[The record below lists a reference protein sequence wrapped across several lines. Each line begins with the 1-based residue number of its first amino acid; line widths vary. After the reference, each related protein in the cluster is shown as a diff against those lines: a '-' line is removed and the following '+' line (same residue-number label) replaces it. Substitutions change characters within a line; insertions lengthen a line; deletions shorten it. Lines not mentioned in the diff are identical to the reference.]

1 MGTGPDHGARL
12 GAYEK
17 VGGWLAAVGERRLGE
32 VLAGVVP
39 LGAGIGGATG
49 VLDVAGT
56 PVFVKRVPLTAG
68 ELVPEH
74 RYSTAD
80 VFGLPAYCHYGVG
93 LPGSPGFGAWR
104 ELAAHRMT
112 TDWALTGAHD
122 GFPLLYHWRVLPGE
136 PSPLPA
142 ELADVERAVA
152 YWGGGDGIRR
162 RIEGL
167 RGSPASLVL
176 FLERLPETLHDWL
189 SARIGADRGTA
200 DAAVRSVEEQLTAG
214 VRAMNELGLLHF
226 DGHFGNVLTDG
237 RRLRFTDFGL
247 ALSPGFD
254 LSPAERDFAARHRAH
269 DPAYAL
275 SYLVNWLISAV
286 YGYRRPER
294 EALIRACADGAEP
307 PPGPEAA
314 RAAIV
319 RHARIA
325 AVVTEF
331 HGRLTEESR
340 ETPYPAAEVER
351 ALRADRP

>member
-1 MGTGPDHGARL
+1 MDAGPDRGARL

-17 VGGWLAAVGERRLGE
+17 VAGWLAAVGERRLGE

-39 LGAGIGGATG
+39 LGAGIGGAAG
-49 VLDVAGT
+49 VLDVGGT
-56 PVFVKRVPLTAG
+56 AVFVKRVPLTAD
-68 ELVPEH
+68 ELAPEH

-93 LPGSPGFGAWR
+93 MPGSPGFGAWR
-104 ELAAHRMT
+104 ELAAHRMA
-112 TDWALTGAHD
+112 TDRVLAGDHD
-122 GFPLLYHWRVLPGE
+122 GFPLLYHWRVVPGDPAPLPG
-136 PSPLPA
+136 

-152 YWGGGDGIRR
+152 YWGGGAGIRR

-176 FLERLPETLHDWL
+176 FLKRLPGTLHDWL
-189 SARIGADRGTA
+189 SERIAAGPGAA
-200 DAAVRSVEEQLTAG
+200 DAAVRSVEERLTAG

-237 RRLRFTDFGL
+237 RRLYFTDFGL
-247 ALSPGFD
+247 ALSTGFD
-254 LSPAERDFAARHRAH
+254 LSPAERDFAARHRDH

-275 SYLVNWLISAV
+275 SYLVNWLITAV

-294 EALIRACADGAEP
+294 EALIRACADGAVP

-314 RAAIV
+314 RSAIV
-319 RHARIA
+319 RHARVA

-331 HGRLTEESR
+331 HGRLTDESR
-340 ETPYPAAEVER
+340 ETPYPAEEIGR
-351 ALRADRP
+351 ALRAP